1 MMEMNWIHSSKTAAL
16 GVLLATVLI
25 VSGTAGAVSFE
36 AQPPESTQVGDTV
49 SMEVT
54 MTDAFED
61 PLPNSYTVQAT
72 TQLNNADF
80 TIRATNV
87 AGDTVIQED
96 VANDTFDDLEL
107 NSQDGIDEVT
117 IIVEGDVPEMS
128 EFNYQDLET
137 ENYTAIELSRVV
149 EGGTSQL
156 EGGAWTGHRYTE
168 QSQQART
175 AIDDANESVQSA
187 DSSNAEEDLERAI
200 DAYNSGNFQNAVSL
214 AEEAQSSAEGDQQ
227 TTQLLLI
234 GGAVVVLVAVI
245 GGGTYFWKQRQQ
257 DTSKLR

>member
-25 VSGTAGAVSFE
+25 VSGAAGAVSFE

-54 MTDAFED
+54 MTEAFDD
-61 PLPNSYTVQAT
+61 PLPDSYTLQAA
-72 TQLNNADF
+72 TQLNSADF

-87 AGDTVIQED
+87 AGDTVLQED
-96 VANDTFDDLEL
+96 VASDTATAQL
-107 NSQDGIDEVT
+107 NSEDGIDEVT

-128 EFNYQDLET
+128 EFNYQELEA
-137 ENYTAIELSRVV
+137 ENYTAMELSRVV
-149 EGGTSQL
+149 DNGTSTL
-156 EGGAWTGHRYTE
+156 EGGMWTAHRYTE

-175 AIDDANESVQSA
+175 AIEDANESVQSA

-200 DAYNSGNFQNAVSL
+200 ASYNSGNFQNAISL
-214 AEEAQSSAEGDQQ
+214 AEDAQSTAEGDQQ

-234 GGAVVVLVAVI
+234 GGSVIVLVAVV
-245 GGGTYFWKQRQQ
+245 GGGAYFWKQRQQ

>member
-36 AQPPESTQVGDTV
+36 AQPPESTQVGDSV

-61 PLPNSYTVQAT
+61 PLPNSYTLQAT
-72 TQLNNADF
+72 TALNDAGF

-96 VANDTFDDLEL
+96 VASDTATLQL

-117 IIVEGDVPEMS
+117 IIVEGDVPQMS
-128 EFNYQDLET
+128 EFNYQDLEV
-137 ENYTAIELSRVV
+137 ENYTAMKLSRVV
-149 EGGTSQL
+149 DNGTSQL
-156 EGGAWTGHRYTE
+156 EGGVWSAHRYTE
-168 QSQQART
+168 QSQKART
-175 AIDDANESVQSA
+175 AIDEANASVQDA
-187 DSSNAEEDLERAI
+187 SSSEAEDDLERAI
-200 DAYNSGNFQNAVSL
+200 AAYNSGNFQNAVSL
-214 AEEAQSSAEGDQQ
+214 AEDAQDTAEGNQQ

-234 GGAVVVLVAVI
+234 GGAVIVLVAVV
-245 GGGTYFWKQRQQ
+245 GGGAYVWKQRQQ